1 MELLYELE
9 SQADEFVVERLRRT
23 IADALSQYKPMCEEC
38 DVAMARHHSY
48 ERTLITKY
56 GEMRLDVPVYRCGD
70 CGAMTS
76 GMDVIGKGRARKRYS
91 KKMRDEAM
99 RLAAQ
104 GISCER
110 VGKML
115 GFAKSTLCKWL
126 KQEQYKRPKLS
137 GEVLELDGVWTRV
150 AGGKLELKVARD
162 ERGVA
167 LASAGSWEDAVA
179 AARDLGADAP
189 RHIVSDGD
197 RAIESAIDMAYGRGT
212 PHQLCQFH
220 LLREYTRNI
229 GIAGFAEAKALLG
242 SDDIEQARGHAGRIV
257 ALTRGKALRWRVKA
271 LRKGLTHLRTGESS
285 YRTTSLLERFNRE
298 IRARERMGTVWT
310 VHNLLVLL
318 QLRGVLA

>member
-1 MELLYELE
+1 
-9 SQADEFVVERLRRT
+9 
-23 IADALSQYKPMCEEC
+23 
-38 DVAMARHHSY
+38 
-48 ERTLITKY
+48 
-56 GEMRLDVPVYRCGD
+56 
-70 CGAMTS
+70 
-76 GMDVIGKGRARKRYS
+76 
-91 KKMRDEAM
+91 M

-104 GISCER
+104 GISYER

-126 KQEQYKRPKLS
+126 KRERYTRPKLS

-150 AGGKLELKVARD
+150 AGGKLELKV
-162 ERGVA
+162 
-167 LASAGSWEDAVA
+167 
-179 AARDLGADAP
+179 ARDLGADAP

-229 GIAGFAEAKALLG
+229 GGVGFAEAKALLG
-242 SDDIEQARGHAGRIV
+242 SDDIEQARERVGRIV
-257 ALTRGKALRWRVKA
+257 VLTRGKALHWCVKA
-271 LRKGLTHLRTGESS
+271 LRKGLTHLRTGEAR

-298 IRARERMGTVWT
+298 IRARERMGTAWT